1 MHIIVIILSVRA
13 EPGFIL
19 RDIPKRNRLTKRA

>member
-13 EPGFIL
+13 EQGFIL
-19 RDIPKRNRLTKRA
+19 RDILKRNRLTKRA